1 MLSCD
6 TCVDRFWYRCDGGLR
21 GVKVRPVRDSGNWFV
36 WAACPVTMWWVG
48 LLTPVTMWLVG
59 SLAPVTMWWVCGC
72 RSKWVSGTDNSLTS
86 SVMLCRVSSFTLDI
100 TWVSLFADAFSKEAL
115 IPACCLRS
123 EFPDKLVTSRPE
135 DALIDLIANSIL
147 GATILFIAVRIA
159 FCILSSTVSTILF
172 ISLSILSLKNLPRVL
187 TFIAFHLSTEL
198 LLKVP
203 RVKSRS
209 LEPSLT
215 TIFSC
220 LSLAALPITKSWSK
234 SSNWLR
240 SLLFDCLFLQVE
252 TVFVL
257 ITELFLRL

>member
-1 MLSCD
+1 MRHIHFQWFFFQNSTLFPPHWLLWWVCD
-6 TCVDRFWYRCDGGLR
+6 CRSPIPFTMWWVG
-21 GVKVRPVRDSGNWFV
+21 S
-36 WAACPVTMWWVG
+36 VTPNTTWWVG
-48 LLTPVTMWLVG
+48 LLTPD
-59 SLAPVTMWWVCGC
+59 TMWWVCGC

-86 SVMLCRVSSFTLDI
+86 SVRLCRVSSFTFDI
-100 TWVSLFADAFSKEAL
+100 TWVSLFPDAFSKEAL
-115 IPACCLRS
+115 IPACSLRS
-123 EFPDKLVTSRPE
+123 EFTDTLVTSRPE

-147 GATILFIAVRIA
+147 GATILSIAVRIA

-172 ISLSILSLKNLPRVL
+172 ISLSILSLKHLSRVF
-187 TFIAFHLSTEL
+187 TFIAFQLSTEL

-203 RVKSRS
+203 TVKFRS

-240 SLLFDCLFLQVE
+240 RLLFDCLFLWVE